1 MTDPTRRQL
10 VGLLSLDRTT
20 VLEEGVQIV
29 AGARMD
35 PPLTVLGHVTS
46 AYHSAVLEHPIA
58 LAMLSNGRSRFGE
71 TLYVPTP
78 RGIRGTVAPVAVK
91 VVPPVF
97 YDPEGARLDV

>member
-1 MTDPTRRQL
+1 MTDPTRKQL
-10 VGLLSLDRTT
+10 VGLLSLDNRT
-20 VLEEGVQIV
+20 VLEEGAQIV
-29 AGARMD
+29 ASTNME
-35 PPLTVLGHVTS
+35 PPMTVIGHVTS

-58 LAMLSNGRSRFGE
+58 LAMLSAGRSRLGE

-78 RGIRGTVAPVAVK
+78 RGISGTVAPIAVK